1 MVAYAQHYSEQ
12 QIPYGSLRRPV
23 ALHRGPHLCPAPQD
37 KDAPGF
43 TAYGP
48 ILDAVFFYVLLR
60 AALPFWRLLPR
71 DYFPPWKTLYDWFRR
86 RWRIDGTFERLNAE
100 LRERLRARLLGTKP
114 AAQQRRHSGLPV
126 RQDHGSGR
134 QRARLGSRQEEGGG
148 NKAPPAG
155 LGHRGTGAQGAP
167 PQCQGARPR
176 RRHQQAAIGPGA
188 QITLRA
194 FSHLLWVDS
203 G

>member
-71 DYFPPWKTLYDWFRR
+71 DYFPPWKTLYDWFRSAALR
-86 RWRIDGTFERLNAE
+86 QQDAEIRADKFCILRPFQSSRIHA
-100 LRERLRARLLGTKP
+100 
-114 AAQQRRHSGLPV
+114 
-126 RQDHGSGR
+126 
-134 QRARLGSRQEEGGG
+134 
-148 NKAPPAG
+148 KA
-155 LGHRGTGAQGAP
+155 L
-167 PQCQGARPR
+167 
-176 RRHQQAAIGPGA
+176 
-188 QITLRA
+188 
-194 FSHLLWVDS
+194 
-203 G
+203 